1 MRQHAGV
8 FAANFSSNL
17 LWQNC
22 FAPKKSASCAEP
34 RRVAAGILDVCQGGA
49 TMGLRQTRLLRRM
62 FSYARW
68 PKRPAFVCGEGCRS
82 REGQKPL
89 PHGKKRIPAPVTRG
103 GQGRPPLQ
111 SKTGT
116 AQNGT
121 SRTPSPTKSQGVC
134 AKGRAEASA
143 PTRQNRSRAK
153 RDVGDAV
160 PYEITRGVCNGRAEA
175 SAPARQ
181 NRNRA
186 KRDVEDAVPYTL
198 CHCEERSDAA
208 IRSPQPKET
217 DSRASDAVT
226 GAE

>member
-22 FAPKKSASCAEP
+22 FAPKKSAFCAEP

-49 TMGLRQTRLLRRM
+49 TTGLRQTRLLRRM
-62 FSYARW
+62 FSYARR

-143 PTRQNRSRAK
+143 PTKQNK
-153 RDVGDAV
+153 
-160 PYEITRGVCNGRAEA
+160 
-175 SAPARQ
+175 
-181 NRNRA
+181 NRA
-186 KRDVEDAVPYTL
+186 KRGAAVIQDGRRRPPLQGRTGTAQNGTAGTAYPTNRRRAAGTAKFRNFFFPL
-198 CHCEERSDAA
+198 SASAGLRRLYSD
-208 IRSPQPKET
+208 
-217 DSRASDAVT
+217 DT
-226 GAE
+226 GRPPVL